1 MTAFL
6 QWLVGVVIDKLL
18 AAWGALIAA
27 KRRDEANVDKGR
39 AEAKAEGLA
48 EAAKEEAEAQDAI
61 NRVRETKAQGGELKH
76 TEFRD

>member
-1 MTAFL
+1 MEAFFK
-6 QWLVGVVIDKLL
+6 WLVGAIIDKLL
-18 AAWGALIAA
+18 AALGVFIAM

-48 EAAKEEAEAQDAI
+48 EEAREEAKAQEAI
-61 NRVRETKAQGGELKH
+61 NRVREEREKGGELKH